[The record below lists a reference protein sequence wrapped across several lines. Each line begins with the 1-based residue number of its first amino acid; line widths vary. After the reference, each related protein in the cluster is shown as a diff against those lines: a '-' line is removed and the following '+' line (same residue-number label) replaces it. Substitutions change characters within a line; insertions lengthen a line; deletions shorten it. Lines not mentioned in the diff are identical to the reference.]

1 MKLTRRELFNRFGIL
16 SALFAAP
23 RWLGAF
29 TAPKKQRRLV
39 ILHTNDT
46 HSQIDPLP
54 ANHNKYPNQG
64 GIAARASVI
73 EKYRQNNEHV
83 LLLDAGDFF
92 QGTPYFNRF
101 HGVLEMKLMSAL
113 GYDVVTLGNHDF
125 DIGIDGFMK
134 AQQHA
139 NFSFV
144 NANYDFGTTAL
155 NQVVKPFQI
164 LKKGPFKIGVFGIGI
179 DLNGLVAAPNF
190 EGLNFKDPFESA
202 KEAVAALQKVN
213 CDLIICLSHLGFDY
227 PDKAKPSD
235 LILAQKVAGID
246 LILGG
251 HTHTFMDAPAKV
263 QNPEGKE
270 VWIHQVGW
278 AGVRMG
284 VIEVTEQRF
293 HFSQEQ
299 INEQK

>member
-1 MKLTRRELFNRFGIL
+1 MKLTRRELFSRFGIL
-16 SALFAAP
+16 SALFTTP

-134 AQQHA
+134 AQQYA

-155 NQVVKPFQI
+155 NQVVRPYQI
-164 LKKGPFKIGVFGIGI
+164 LKKGPFKIGVFGIGV

-190 EGLNFKDPFESA
+190 EGLNIKDPYDSA
-202 KEAVAALQKVN
+202 KEAVAALQKEN

-227 PDKAKPSD
+227 QDKSKPSD
-235 LILAQKVAGID
+235 LTLAQKVAGID
-246 LILGG
+246 FILGG
-251 HTHTFMDAPAKV
+251 HTHTFLDAPAKV